1 MTKQELLQKA
11 DSLPL
16 SPGVYIMM
24 DKTGLVIY
32 VGKAKKLKNRVS
44 QYFQSGSGHNEKTR
58 MMVSQVDHFD
68 TIMVRTEF
76 EALILE
82 NSLIKRHQPRYNILL
97 KDDKGYPFVRLN
109 EKAPYPRFTL
119 VNKPEEDGARYF
131 GPFGG
136 RHETRA
142 ALQAVCA
149 ALKLPTCNR
158 QFPRDIG
165 KERPCLNHHIGKCD
179 GFCSPDGPG
188 QGEYQARMAQ
198 AAELLGGKLRQVTA
212 ALRQEMEQAAENLE
226 FEKAAA
232 LRDRMQALQVL
243 GKQQQVIAGVCADT
257 DVWGVYTGSV
267 RCGAAVLHIENGDL
281 LGRQI
286 EIFPTAADQSEPE
299 VLSAVLSQ
307 YYLDKAVLP
316 REILLPCLFDD
327 SDTFAALLTGRAGH
341 KVTIKAPQRGERSQ
355 LVDMA
360 AQNAREEAERI
371 TTESERAAKALT
383 DLQTLAQLPA
393 VPRRMES
400 YDISNLGSDDMVA
413 SMVVFVDGKP
423 LKRDY
428 RKFAIK
434 TLTGPDDYA
443 AMQEVLERR
452 FAHKDDEKFP
462 PLPDLLLIDGGLGHV
477 HAALAAERTA
487 GGSIPL
493 QAESACRV
501 LERLGLTV
509 PVLGMVKDDRHRTR
523 ALITVEGSELGIQQ
537 SLHIFTMIGRIQEEV
552 HRFAITFQRQKHK
565 KRTYRGKL
573 DGIPGIGE
581 ARKQALLKRFGTVKA
596 IEAASLDDLRKLLP
610 APAASA
616 VYAHLHPQEPPK
628 TQKD

>member
-1 MTKQELLQKA
+1 
-11 DSLPL
+11 
-16 SPGVYIMM
+16 MM

-68 TIMVRTEF
+68 TIVVRTEF

-109 EKAPYPRFTL
+109 DKAPYPRFTL
-119 VNKPEEDGARYF
+119 VNKPREDGASYF

-179 GFCSPDGPG
+179 GFCRPDGPDG
-188 QGEYQARMAQ
+188 AEYRKRMAQ
-198 AAELLGGKLRQVTA
+198 AVELLDGKLRQVTA
-212 ALRQEMEQAAENLE
+212 GLRQEMEAAAEALE
-226 FEKAAA
+226 FEKAAD
-232 LRDRMQALQVL
+232 LRDRIQALQVL

-257 DVWGVYTGSV
+257 DVWGVYTGPV

-286 EIFPTAADQSEPE
+286 EIFPTAAEESAPE
-299 VLSAVLSQ
+299 VLAAVLSQ

-316 REILLPCLFDD
+316 REILLPCLFDG
-327 SDTFAALLTGRAGH
+327 SDTFAALLTGQAGH

-355 LVDMA
+355 LVELA
-360 AQNAREEAERI
+360 SQNAKEEVERI
-371 TTESERAAKALT
+371 TTESERVSRTLT
-383 DLQTLAQLPA
+383 DLQALAQLPA
-393 VPRRMES
+393 IPHRMES

-434 TLTGPDDYA
+434 TLTAPDDYA
-443 AMQEVLERR
+443 AMQEEVLERR
-452 FAHKDDEKFP
+452 FAHAEDGKFP
-462 PLPDLLLIDGGLGHV
+462 PLPDLLLIDGGLGHA
-477 HAALAAERTA
+477 HAALAAEQAA
-487 GGSIPL
+487 GVTIPI
-493 QAESACRV
+493 
-501 LERLGLTV
+501 
-509 PVLGMVKDDRHRTR
+509 LGMVKDDRHRTR
-523 ALITVEGSELGIQQ
+523 ALVTVNGEELGIQQ
-537 SLHIFTMIGRIQEEV
+537 SPHIFTLISRVQEEV
-552 HRFAITFQRQKHK
+552 HRFAITFQREKHR
-565 KRTYRGKL
+565 KRTYRSKL
-573 DGIPGIGE
+573 DGIPGVGE
-581 ARKQALLKRFGTVKA
+581 TRKQTLLKRFGTVKA
-596 IEAASLDDLRKLLP
+596 VEAASPEDLRKVLP
-610 APAASA
+610 APAAQA
-616 VYAHLHPQEPPK
+616 VYERFHPKNSDEK
-628 TQKD
+628 GTGL

>member
-16 SPGVYIMM
+16 SPGVYLMM

-68 TIMVRTEF
+68 TIVVRTEF

-97 KDDKGYPFVRLN
+97 KDDKGYPFVRLD
-109 EKAPYPRFTL
+109 EKVSYPRFTL
-119 VNKPEEDGARYF
+119 VSKPAQDGARYF

-149 ALKLPTCNR
+149 ALKLPTCSR

-179 GFCSPDGPG
+179 GFCSPDGPDG
-188 QGEYQARMAQ
+188 AEYRRRVTQ
-198 AAELLGGKLRQVTA
+198 AAQLLDGKLRQVTTV
-212 ALRQEMEQAAENLE
+212 LRQEMETAAAALE

-232 LRDRMQALQVL
+232 LRDRLQALQVL

-257 DVWGVYTGSV
+257 DVWGVYIGAV

-281 LGRQI
+281 LGRQT
-286 EIFPTAADQSEPE
+286 EIFPTAADQTAPE

-316 REILLPCLFDD
+316 REILLPCLFDG
-327 SDTFAALLTGRAGH
+327 SETFAALLTAQAAHR
-341 KVTIKAPQRGERSQ
+341 VELRVPQRGERSQ
-355 LVDMA
+355 LVEMA
-360 AQNAREEAERI
+360 SRNAREEVERI
-371 TTESERAAKALT
+371 TTESERVARALT
-383 DLQTLAQLPA
+383 DLQALAQLPA

-428 RKFAIK
+428 RKFAIRS
-434 TLTGPDDYA
+434 LTAPDDYA
-443 AMQEVLERR
+443 AMQEVLARR
-452 FAHKDDEKFP
+452 FAHREDEKFP

-477 HAALAAERTA
+477 HAALAAEQAA
-487 GGSIPL
+487 GVS
-493 QAESACRV
+493 
-501 LERLGLTV
+501 V

-523 ALITVEGSELGIQQ
+523 ALVTPGGGELGIQQ
-537 SLHIFTMIGRIQEEV
+537 SPHIFTLIGRIQEEV
-552 HRFAITFQRQKHK
+552 HRFAITFQRQKHH
-565 KRTYRGKL
+565 KRTYRSKL
-573 DGIPGIGE
+573 DGIPGVGE
-581 ARKQALLKRFGTVKA
+581 VRKQALWKRFGTIKA
-596 IEAASLDDLRKLLP
+596 MEAASLEELGKILP
-610 APAASA
+610 APAAKA
-616 VYAHLHPQEPPK
+616 VYERFHPVEAIPEDTP
-628 TQKD
+628 

>member
-58 MMVSQVDHFD
+58 TMVSQVDHFD
-68 TIMVRTEF
+68 TIVVRTEF

-188 QGEYQARMAQ
+188 QAEYHSRMTQ

-212 ALRQEMEQAAENLE
+212 NLRQEMETAAEALE

-257 DVWGVYTGSV
+257 DVWGVYIGPV

-281 LGRQI
+281 LGCQI
-286 EIFPTAADQSEPE
+286 EIFPTAADQAESE

-316 REILLPCLFDD
+316 REILLPCLFDG
-327 SDTFAALLTGRAGH
+327 SETFAALLTGQAGH
-341 KVTIKAPQRGERSQ
+341 KVTVKAPQRGERSQ

-360 AQNAREEAERI
+360 AQNAKEEVERI
-371 TTESERAAKALT
+371 TTESERLSRTLT
-383 DLQTLAQLPA
+383 DLQTLARLPQT
-393 VPRRMES
+393 PRRMES

-452 FAHKDDEKFP
+452 FAHRDDEKFP

-477 HAALAAERTA
+477 HAALAAERAA
-487 GGSIPL
+487 GVAIPI
-493 QAESACRV
+493 
-501 LERLGLTV
+501 
-509 PVLGMVKDDRHRTR
+509 LGMVKDDRHRTR
-523 ALITVEGSELGIQQ
+523 ALVTAEGQELGIQQ
-537 SLHIFTMIGRIQEEV
+537 SPPLFALVGQIQEEV
-552 HRFAITFQRQKHK
+552 HRFAIAYHHEKHTK
-565 KRTYRGKL
+565 SALTSRL
-573 DGIPGIGE
+573 DGIPGVGDV
-581 ARKQALLKRFGTVKA
+581 RKKALLKHFKSVRA
-596 IEAASLDDLRKLLP
+596 IAQAGLPQLEAVVPKT
-610 APAASA
+610 AARA
-616 VYAHLHPQEPPK
+616 VYDHFHKEDTP
-628 TQKD
+628 

>member
-24 DKTGLVIY
+24 DKAGLVIY

-68 TIMVRTEF
+68 TIVVRTEF

-97 KDDKGYPFVRLN
+97 KDDKGYPFVRLDSRSS
-109 EKAPYPRFTL
+109 YPRFTM
-119 VNKPEEDGARYF
+119 VNKPAEDGADYF

-136 RHETRA
+136 RHETRM
-142 ALQAVCA
+142 ALQALCA
-149 ALKLPTCNR
+149 ALKLPTCTR
-158 QFPRDIG
+158 RFPRDIG
-165 KERPCLNHHIGKCD
+165 KERPCLNFHIGKCD
-179 GFCSPDGPG
+179 GFCSPGGPG
-188 QGEYQARMAQ
+188 QAEYHARMTQ

-212 ALRQEMEQAAENLE
+212 ALRQDMESAAEALE

-232 LRDRMQALQVL
+232 LRDRLQALQVL

-257 DVWGVYTGSV
+257 DVWGIYTGPV

-281 LGRQI
+281 LGRQT
-286 EIFPTAADQSEPE
+286 EIFPTAADQSVPE

-307 YYLDKAVLP
+307 YYLNKAVLP
-316 REILLPCLFDD
+316 REILLPCLFEG
-327 SDTFAALLTGRAGH
+327 SESFAELLTTQAGH
-341 KVTIKAPQRGERSQ
+341 KVALRVPQRGERSQ

-371 TTESERAAKALT
+371 TTESERVSRTLS
-383 DLQTLAQLPA
+383 DLQALARLPRL
-393 VPRRMES
+393 PRRMES
-400 YDISNLGSDDMVA
+400 YDISNMGSDDMVA

-428 RKFAIK
+428 RKFSIR
-434 TLTGPDDYA
+434 TLTAPDDYA
-443 AMQEVLERR
+443 AMQEVLTRR
-452 FAHKDDEKFP
+452 FSHAEDEKFP

-477 HAALAAERTA
+477 HAALAAMA
-487 GGSIPL
+487 ASGISL
-493 QAESACRV
+493 
-501 LERLGLTV
+501 

-523 ALITVEGSELGIQQ
+523 ALITANGDELGIQQ
-537 SLHIFTMIGRIQEEV
+537 SPHIFTMIGRIQEEV
-552 HRFAITFQRQKHK
+552 HRFAITFQRQKHR
-565 KRTYRGKL
+565 KRTYRSKL
-573 DGIPGIGE
+573 DGIPGVGE
-581 ARKQALLKRFGTVKA
+581 VRRQALMKRFGSIRA
-596 IEAASLDDLRKLLP
+596 IESASLSQLQTVLP
-610 APAASA
+610 ANAAHA
-616 VYAHLHPQEPPK
+616 VYDRFHPADVVISPQ
-628 TQKD
+628 

>member
-58 MMVSQVDHFD
+58 MMVSQVEHFD
-68 TIMVRTEF
+68 TIVVRTEF

-97 KDDKGYPFVRLN
+97 KDDKGYPFVRLDSRSS
-109 EKAPYPRFTL
+109 YPRFTM
-119 VNKPEEDGARYF
+119 VNKPSEDGADYF

-136 RHETRA
+136 RHETRM
-142 ALQAVCA
+142 ALQALCA
-149 ALKLPTCNR
+149 ALKLPTCTR
-158 QFPRDIG
+158 RFPRDIG
-165 KERPCLNHHIGKCD
+165 KERPCLNFHIGKCD
-179 GFCSPDGPG
+179 GFCSPGGPG
-188 QGEYQARMAQ
+188 QAEYHARMTQ

-212 ALRQEMEQAAENLE
+212 ALRQDMESAAEALE

-232 LRDRMQALQVL
+232 LRDRLQALQVL

-257 DVWGVYTGSV
+257 DVWGIYTGPV

-281 LGRQI
+281 LGRQT
-286 EIFPTAADQSEPE
+286 EIFPTAADQSVPE

-307 YYLDKAVLP
+307 YYLNKAVLP
-316 REILLPCLFDD
+316 REILLPCLFEG
-327 SDTFAALLTGRAGH
+327 SESFAELLTTQAGH
-341 KVTIKAPQRGERSQ
+341 KVALRVPQRGERSQ

-360 AQNAREEAERI
+360 ARNAREEAERI
-371 TTESERAAKALT
+371 TTESERVSRTLS
-383 DLQTLAQLPA
+383 DLQALARLPRL
-393 VPRRMES
+393 PRRMES
-400 YDISNLGSDDMVA
+400 YDISNMGSDDMVA

-428 RKFAIK
+428 RKFSIR
-434 TLTGPDDYA
+434 TLTAPDDYA
-443 AMQEVLERR
+443 AMQEVLTRR
-452 FAHKDDEKFP
+452 FSHAEDEKFP

-477 HAALAAERTA
+477 HAALAAMTA
-487 GGSIPL
+487 SGISL
-493 QAESACRV
+493 
-501 LERLGLTV
+501 

-523 ALITVEGSELGIQQ
+523 ALITANGDELGIQQ
-537 SLHIFTMIGRIQEEV
+537 SPHIFTMIGRIQEEV
-552 HRFAITFQRQKHK
+552 HRFAITFQRQKHH
-565 KRTYRGKL
+565 KRTYRSKL
-573 DGIPGIGE
+573 DGIPGVGE
-581 ARKQALLKRFGTVKA
+581 VRRQALMKRFGSIRA
-596 IEAASLDDLRKLLP
+596 IESASLSQLQTVLP
-610 APAASA
+610 ANAAHA
-616 VYAHLHPQEPPK
+616 VYDRFHPADVVISPQ
-628 TQKD
+628 

>member
-68 TIMVRTEF
+68 TIVVRTEF

-97 KDDKGYPFVRLN
+97 KDDKGYPFVRLDSRSS
-109 EKAPYPRFTL
+109 YPRFTM
-119 VNKPEEDGARYF
+119 VNKPAEDGADYF

-136 RHETRA
+136 RHETRM
-142 ALQAVCA
+142 ALQALCA
-149 ALKLPTCNR
+149 ALKLPICTR
-158 QFPRDIG
+158 RFPRDIG
-165 KERPCLNHHIGKCD
+165 KERPCLNFHIGKCD
-179 GFCSPDGPG
+179 GFCSPGGPG
-188 QGEYQARMAQ
+188 QAEYHARMTQ

-212 ALRQEMEQAAENLE
+212 ALRQDMESAAEALE

-232 LRDRMQALQVL
+232 LRDRLQALQVL

-257 DVWGVYTGSV
+257 DVWGIYTGPV

-281 LGRQI
+281 QGRQT
-286 EIFPTAADQSEPE
+286 EIFPTAADQSVPE

-307 YYLDKAVLP
+307 YYLNKAVLP
-316 REILLPCLFDD
+316 REILLPCLFEG
-327 SDTFAALLTGRAGH
+327 SESFAELLTTQAGH
-341 KVTIKAPQRGERSQ
+341 KVALRVPQRGERSQ

-360 AQNAREEAERI
+360 ARNAREEAERV
-371 TTESERAAKALT
+371 TTESERVSRTLS
-383 DLQTLAQLPA
+383 DLQALARLPRL
-393 VPRRMES
+393 PRRMES
-400 YDISNLGSDDMVA
+400 YDISNMGSDDMVA

-428 RKFAIK
+428 RKFSIR
-434 TLTGPDDYA
+434 TLTAPDDYA
-443 AMQEVLERR
+443 AMQEVLTRR
-452 FAHKDDEKFP
+452 FSHAEDEKFP

-477 HAALAAERTA
+477 HAALAAMA
-487 GGSIPL
+487 ASGISL
-493 QAESACRV
+493 
-501 LERLGLTV
+501 

-523 ALITVEGSELGIQQ
+523 TLITANGDELGIQQ
-537 SLHIFTMIGRIQEEV
+537 SPHIFTMIGRIQEEV
-552 HRFAITFQRQKHK
+552 HRFAITFQRQKHR
-565 KRTYRGKL
+565 KRTYRSKL
-573 DGIPGIGE
+573 DGIPGVGE
-581 ARKQALLKRFGTVKA
+581 VRRQALMKRFGSIRA
-596 IEAASLDDLRKLLP
+596 IESASLSQLQTVLP
-610 APAASA
+610 ANAAHA
-616 VYAHLHPQEPPK
+616 VYDRFHPADVVISPQ
-628 TQKD
+628 

>member
-16 SPGVYIMM
+16 SPGVYLMM

-68 TIMVRTEF
+68 TIVVRTEF

-97 KDDKGYPFVRLN
+97 KDDKGYPFVRLD
-109 EKAPYPRFTL
+109 EKVSYPRFTL
-119 VNKPEEDGARYF
+119 VSKPAQDGARYF

-149 ALKLPTCNR
+149 ALKLPTCSR

-179 GFCSPDGPG
+179 GFCSPDGPDG
-188 QGEYQARMAQ
+188 AEYRRRVTQ
-198 AAELLGGKLRQVTA
+198 AAQLLDGKLRQVTTV
-212 ALRQEMEQAAENLE
+212 LRQEMETAAAALE

-232 LRDRMQALQVL
+232 LRDRLQALQVL

-257 DVWGVYTGSV
+257 DVWGVYIGAV

-281 LGRQI
+281 LGRQT
-286 EIFPTAADQSEPE
+286 EIFPTAADQTAPE

-316 REILLPCLFDD
+316 REILLPCLFDG
-327 SDTFAALLTGRAGH
+327 SETFAALLTAQAAHR
-341 KVTIKAPQRGERSQ
+341 VELRVPQRGERSQ
-355 LVDMA
+355 LVEMA
-360 AQNAREEAERI
+360 SRNAREEVERI
-371 TTESERAAKALT
+371 TTESERVARALT
-383 DLQTLAQLPA
+383 DLQALAQLPA

-428 RKFAIK
+428 RKFAIRS
-434 TLTGPDDYA
+434 LTAPDDYA
-443 AMQEVLERR
+443 AMQEVLTRR
-452 FAHKDDEKFP
+452 FAHREDEKFP

-477 HAALAAERTA
+477 HAALAAEQAA
-487 GGSIPL
+487 GVS
-493 QAESACRV
+493 
-501 LERLGLTV
+501 V

-523 ALITVEGSELGIQQ
+523 ALVTPGGGELGIQQ
-537 SLHIFTMIGRIQEEV
+537 SPHIFTLIGRIQEEV
-552 HRFAITFQRQKHK
+552 HRFAITFQRQKHHT
-565 KRTYRGKL
+565 RTYRSKL
-573 DGIPGIGE
+573 DGIPGVGE
-581 ARKQALLKRFGTVKA
+581 ARKQALWKRFGTIKA
-596 IEAASLDDLRKLLP
+596 MEAASLEELGKILP
-610 APAASA
+610 APAAKA
-616 VYAHLHPQEPPK
+616 VYERFHPVEAIPEDTP
-628 TQKD
+628 

>member
-68 TIMVRTEF
+68 TIVVRTEF

-188 QGEYQARMAQ
+188 QAEYHSRMTQ

-212 ALRQEMEQAAENLE
+212 NLRQEMETAAEALE

-257 DVWGVYTGSV
+257 DVWGVYIGPV

-286 EIFPTAADQSEPE
+286 EIFPTAADQAESE

-307 YYLDKAVLP
+307 YYLD
-316 REILLPCLFDD
+316 
-327 SDTFAALLTGRAGH
+327 
-341 KVTIKAPQRGERSQ
+341 
-355 LVDMA
+355 MA
-360 AQNAREEAERI
+360 AQNAKEEVERI
-371 TTESERAAKALT
+371 TTESERLSRTLT
-383 DLQTLAQLPA
+383 DLQTLARLPQT
-393 VPRRMES
+393 PRRMES

-452 FAHKDDEKFP
+452 FAHRDDEKFP

-477 HAALAAERTA
+477 HAALAAERAA
-487 GGSIPL
+487 GVAIPI
-493 QAESACRV
+493 
-501 LERLGLTV
+501 
-509 PVLGMVKDDRHRTR
+509 LGMVKDDRHRTR
-523 ALITVEGSELGIQQ
+523 ALVTVEGAELGIQQ
-537 SLHIFTMIGRIQEEV
+537 SPHIFTMIGRIQEEV

-573 DGIPGIGE
+573 DGIPGVGE

-596 IEAASLDDLRKLLP
+596 IEGASLDDLRKALP
-610 APAASA
+610 APAAQA
-616 VYAHLHPQEPPK
+616 VYEHLHPETEK
-628 TQKD
+628 ED

>member
-68 TIMVRTEF
+68 TIVVRTEF

-97 KDDKGYPFVRLN
+97 KDDKGYPFVRLDSRSS
-109 EKAPYPRFTL
+109 YPRFTM
-119 VNKPEEDGARYF
+119 VNKPSEDGADYF

-136 RHETRA
+136 RHETRM
-142 ALQAVCA
+142 ALQALCA
-149 ALKLPTCNR
+149 ALKLPTCTR
-158 QFPRDIG
+158 RFPRDIG
-165 KERPCLNHHIGKCD
+165 KERPCLNFHIGKCD
-179 GFCSPDGPG
+179 GFCSPGGPG
-188 QGEYQARMAQ
+188 QAEYHARMTQ

-212 ALRQEMEQAAENLE
+212 ALRQDMESAAEALE

-232 LRDRMQALQVL
+232 LRDRLQALQVL

-257 DVWGVYTGSV
+257 DVWGIYTGPV

-281 LGRQI
+281 LGRQT
-286 EIFPTAADQSEPE
+286 EIFPTAADQSVPE

-307 YYLDKAVLP
+307 YYLNKAVLP
-316 REILLPCLFDD
+316 REILLPCLFEG
-327 SDTFAALLTGRAGH
+327 SESFAELLTTQAGH
-341 KVTIKAPQRGERSQ
+341 KVALRVPQRGERSQ

-360 AQNAREEAERI
+360 ARNAREEAERI
-371 TTESERAAKALT
+371 TTESERVSRTLS
-383 DLQTLAQLPA
+383 DLQALARLPRL
-393 VPRRMES
+393 PRRMES
-400 YDISNLGSDDMVA
+400 YDISNMGSDDMVA

-428 RKFAIK
+428 RKFSIR
-434 TLTGPDDYA
+434 TLTAPDDYA
-443 AMQEVLERR
+443 AMQEVLTRR
-452 FAHKDDEKFP
+452 FSHAEDEKFP

-477 HAALAAERTA
+477 HAALAAMTA
-487 GGSIPL
+487 SGISL
-493 QAESACRV
+493 
-501 LERLGLTV
+501 

-523 ALITVEGSELGIQQ
+523 ALITANGDELGIQQ
-537 SLHIFTMIGRIQEEV
+537 SPHIFTMIGRIQEEV
-552 HRFAITFQRQKHK
+552 HRFAITFQRQKHH
-565 KRTYRGKL
+565 KRTYRSKL
-573 DGIPGIGE
+573 DGIPGVGE
-581 ARKQALLKRFGTVKA
+581 VRRQALMKRFGSIRA
-596 IEAASLDDLRKLLP
+596 IESASLSQLQTVLP
-610 APAASA
+610 ANAAHA
-616 VYAHLHPQEPPK
+616 VYDRFHPADVVISPQ
-628 TQKD
+628 

>member
-16 SPGVYIMM
+16 SPGVYLMM

-68 TIMVRTEF
+68 TIVVRTEF

-97 KDDKGYPFVRLN
+97 KDDKGYPFVRLD
-109 EKAPYPRFTL
+109 EKVSYPRFTL
-119 VNKPEEDGARYF
+119 VSKPAQDGARYF

-149 ALKLPTCNR
+149 ALKLPTCSR

-179 GFCSPDGPG
+179 AFCSPDGPDG
-188 QGEYQARMAQ
+188 AEYRRRVTQ
-198 AAELLGGKLRQVTA
+198 AAQLLDGKLRQVTTV
-212 ALRQEMEQAAENLE
+212 LRQEMETAAAALE

-232 LRDRMQALQVL
+232 LRDRLQALQVL

-257 DVWGVYTGSV
+257 DVWGVYIGAV

-281 LGRQI
+281 LGRQT
-286 EIFPTAADQSEPE
+286 EIFPTAADQTAPE

-316 REILLPCLFDD
+316 REILLPCLFDG
-327 SDTFAALLTGRAGH
+327 SETFAALLTAQAAHR
-341 KVTIKAPQRGERSQ
+341 VELRVPQRGERSQ
-355 LVDMA
+355 LVEMA
-360 AQNAREEAERI
+360 SRNAREEVERI
-371 TTESERAAKALT
+371 TTESERVARALT
-383 DLQTLAQLPA
+383 DLQALAQLPA

-428 RKFAIK
+428 RKFAIRS
-434 TLTGPDDYA
+434 LTAPDDYA
-443 AMQEVLERR
+443 AMQEVLTRR
-452 FAHKDDEKFP
+452 FAHREDAKFP

-477 HAALAAERTA
+477 HAALAAEQAA
-487 GGSIPL
+487 GVS
-493 QAESACRV
+493 
-501 LERLGLTV
+501 V

-523 ALITVEGSELGIQQ
+523 ALVTPGGGELGIQQ
-537 SLHIFTMIGRIQEEV
+537 SPHIFTLIGRIQEEV
-552 HRFAITFQRQKHK
+552 HRFAITFQRQKHHT
-565 KRTYRGKL
+565 RTYRSKL
-573 DGIPGIGE
+573 DGIPGVGE
-581 ARKQALLKRFGTVKA
+581 VRKQALWKRFGTIKA
-596 IEAASLDDLRKLLP
+596 MEAASLEELGKILP
-610 APAASA
+610 APAAKA
-616 VYAHLHPQEPPK
+616 VYERFHPVEAIPEDTP
-628 TQKD
+628 

>member
-1 MTKQELLQKA
+1 MTRQELLQKA

-44 QYFQSGSGHNEKTR
+44 QYFQSGSTHNEKTR

-68 TIMVRTEF
+68 TIVVRTEF

-97 KDDKGYPFVRLN
+97 KDDKGYPFVRLDSG
-109 EKAPYPRFTL
+109 ASYPRFTM
-119 VNKPEEDGARYF
+119 VSRPAEDGADYF

-142 ALQAVCA
+142 ALHALCA
-149 ALKLPTCNR
+149 ALKLPTCTR
-158 QFPRDIG
+158 RFPRDIG
-165 KERPCLNHHIGKCD
+165 RERPCLNLHIGKCD

-188 QGEYQARMAQ
+188 QAEYRARMVQ
-198 AAELLGGKLRQVTA
+198 ASELLGGKLRQVTA
-212 ALRQEMEQAAENLE
+212 SIRQEMETAAEALE

-232 LRDRMQALQVL
+232 LRDRLQALQVL

-257 DVWGVYTGSV
+257 DVWGVYTGPV

-286 EIFPTAADQSEPE
+286 EIFPTAADQSVPE

-316 REILLPCLFDD
+316 REILLPCLFED
-327 SDTFAALLTGRAGH
+327 SESFSGLLTAQAGH
-341 KVTIKAPQRGERSQ
+341 RVTLKAPQRGERSQ
-355 LVDMA
+355 LVEMA
-360 AQNAREEAERI
+360 IQNAREEVERI
-371 TTESERAAKALT
+371 TTDSERLSRT
-383 DLQTLAQLPA
+383 LVDLQALAHLPRL
-393 VPRRMES
+393 PRRMES
-400 YDISNLGSDDMVA
+400 YDISNMGSDDMVA

-428 RKFAIK
+428 RKFSIR
-434 TLTGPDDYA
+434 TLSAPDDYA
-443 AMQEVLERR
+443 AMQEVLTRR
-452 FAHKDDEKFP
+452 FAHAEDEKFP
-462 PLPDLLLIDGGLGHV
+462 PLPDLLLIDGGRGHV
-477 HAALAAERTA
+477 HAALAAMAAA
-487 GGSIPL
+487 GVSL
-493 QAESACRV
+493 
-501 LERLGLTV
+501 
-509 PVLGMVKDDRHRTR
+509 PVLGMVKDDHHRTR
-523 ALITVEGSELGIQQ
+523 ALITADGDELGIRQ
-537 SLHIFTMIGRIQEEV
+537 SPHIFTMIGRIQEEV
-552 HRFAITFQRQKHK
+552 HRFAISFQRQKHR
-565 KRTYRGKL
+565 KRTYRSKL

-581 ARKQALLKRFGTVKA
+581 ARRQALLKRFGTIKA
-596 IEAASLDDLRKLLP
+596 IESATLSELQTVLP
-610 APAASA
+610 ANAARA
-616 VYAHLHPQEPPK
+616 VYDRFHQLTAPQG
-628 TQKD
+628 

>member
-44 QYFQSGSGHNEKTR
+44 QYFQSGGGHNEKTR

-68 TIMVRTEF
+68 TIVVRTEF

-97 KDDKGYPFVRLN
+97 KDDKGYPFVRLDSRSS
-109 EKAPYPRFTL
+109 YPRFTM
-119 VNKPEEDGARYF
+119 VNKPSEDGADYF

-136 RHETRA
+136 RHETRM
-142 ALQAVCA
+142 ALQALCA
-149 ALKLPTCNR
+149 ALKLPTCTR
-158 QFPRDIG
+158 RFPRDIG
-165 KERPCLNHHIGKCD
+165 KERPCLNFHIGKCD
-179 GFCSPDGPG
+179 GFCSPGGPG
-188 QGEYQARMAQ
+188 QAEYHARMTQ

-212 ALRQEMEQAAENLE
+212 ALRQDMESAAEALE

-232 LRDRMQALQVL
+232 LRDRLQALQVL

-257 DVWGVYTGSV
+257 DVWGIYTGPV

-281 LGRQI
+281 LGRQT
-286 EIFPTAADQSEPE
+286 EIFPTAADQSVPE

-307 YYLDKAVLP
+307 YYLNKAVLP
-316 REILLPCLFDD
+316 REILLPCLFEG
-327 SDTFAALLTGRAGH
+327 SESFAELLTTQAGH
-341 KVTIKAPQRGERSQ
+341 KVALRVPQRGERSQ

-360 AQNAREEAERI
+360 ARNAREEAERI
-371 TTESERAAKALT
+371 TTESERVSRTLS
-383 DLQTLAQLPA
+383 DLQALARLPRL
-393 VPRRMES
+393 PRRMES
-400 YDISNLGSDDMVA
+400 YDISNMGSDDMVA

-428 RKFAIK
+428 RKFSIR
-434 TLTGPDDYA
+434 TLTAPDDYA
-443 AMQEVLERR
+443 AMQEVLTRR
-452 FAHKDDEKFP
+452 FSHAEDEKFP

-477 HAALAAERTA
+477 HAALAAMA
-487 GGSIPL
+487 ASGISL
-493 QAESACRV
+493 
-501 LERLGLTV
+501 

-523 ALITVEGSELGIQQ
+523 ALITANGDELGIQQ
-537 SLHIFTMIGRIQEEV
+537 SPHIFTMIGRIQEEV
-552 HRFAITFQRQKHK
+552 HRFAITFQRQKHHT
-565 KRTYRGKL
+565 RTYRSKL
-573 DGIPGIGE
+573 DGIPGVGE
-581 ARKQALLKRFGTVKA
+581 VRKQALLKRFGTVKA
-596 IEAASLDDLRKLLP
+596 IEGASLDDLRKALP
-610 APAASA
+610 APAAQA
-616 VYAHLHPQEPPK
+616 VYEHLHPETEK
-628 TQKD
+628 KED

>member
-16 SPGVYIMM
+16 SPGVYLMM

-68 TIMVRTEF
+68 TIVVRTEF

-97 KDDKGYPFVRLN
+97 KDDKGYPFVRLD
-109 EKAPYPRFTL
+109 EKVSYPRFTL
-119 VNKPEEDGARYF
+119 VSKPAQDGARYF

-149 ALKLPTCNR
+149 ALKLPTCSR

-179 GFCSPDGPG
+179 GFCSPDGPDG
-188 QGEYQARMAQ
+188 AEYRRRVTQ
-198 AAELLGGKLRQVTA
+198 AAQLLDGKLRQVTTI
-212 ALRQEMEQAAENLE
+212 LRQEMETAAAALE

-232 LRDRMQALQVL
+232 LRDRLQALQVL

-257 DVWGVYTGSV
+257 DVWGVYIGAV

-281 LGRQI
+281 LGRQT
-286 EIFPTAADQSEPE
+286 EIFPTAADQTAPE

-316 REILLPCLFDD
+316 REILLPCLFDG
-327 SDTFAALLTGRAGH
+327 SETFAALLTAQAAHR
-341 KVTIKAPQRGERSQ
+341 VELRVPQRGERSQ
-355 LVDMA
+355 LVEMA
-360 AQNAREEAERI
+360 SRNAREEVERI
-371 TTESERAAKALT
+371 TTESERVVRALT
-383 DLQTLAQLPA
+383 DLQALAQLPA

-428 RKFAIK
+428 RKFAIRS
-434 TLTGPDDYA
+434 LTAPDDYA
-443 AMQEVLERR
+443 AMQEVLTRR
-452 FAHKDDEKFP
+452 FAHREDAKFP

-477 HAALAAERTA
+477 HAALAAEQAA
-487 GGSIPL
+487 GVS
-493 QAESACRV
+493 
-501 LERLGLTV
+501 V

-523 ALITVEGSELGIQQ
+523 ALVTPGGGELGIQQ
-537 SLHIFTMIGRIQEEV
+537 SPHIFTLIGRIQEEV
-552 HRFAITFQRQKHK
+552 HRFAITFQRQKHH
-565 KRTYRGKL
+565 KRTYRSKL
-573 DGIPGIGE
+573 DGIPGVGE
-581 ARKQALLKRFGTVKA
+581 VRKQALWKRFGTIKA
-596 IEAASLDDLRKLLP
+596 MEAASLEELGKILP
-610 APAASA
+610 APAAKA
-616 VYAHLHPQEPPK
+616 VYERFHPVEAIPEDTP
-628 TQKD
+628 